1 MSSGTLHRGTDNESS
16 DGATENDGMGTV
28 RVVHNRDVIAMLW
41 ELHALTVLEEGSPQS
56 FKARAYEKAVQGIE
70 SAGSDVTGMTKSQL
84 TALPGVGGSTADKI
98 LELVSTG
105 KVEKVERLRA
115 EYPPAFVAL
124 SKIPGVGPKTL
135 KMLRSELGVEN
146 LDDLKQA
153 IATERLRTVPG
164 LGKTSEEK
172 IARAIERLGMHG
184 KDRRTPIAEA
194 MPIAARLVADVES
207 LPGVERARWCGSLR
221 RFSETIGDIDITVA
235 ATDAVAVMEAVRGHA
250 LASEIVA
257 AGDTKTSVLTREGL
271 QIDVRVVAPDQFGA
285 AILYFTGSKAHNI
298 ALRQRAIDRGM
309 LLNEYGL
316 FDSETDEVVVS
327 RTEEEIYGA
336 LGLAFVEP
344 PLREGSGEVEAASQ
358 ASLPD
363 LVRRHHIRGDL
374 HYHTDRSGDGRSS
387 LEDMV
392 QAAVDAG
399 HSYVA
404 ITDHGEDL
412 AINGLDR
419 RRMLAHRDAIRD
431 LEQRRGDIRLLFGC
445 ELNIGPDGGLDYDAE
460 FRSEFDWCVASVH
473 SHFDLSSEAQTAR
486 LITAISD
493 RSVNVIGHLTGRYI
507 GRRPGIELEL
517 EPVLEALA
525 LTGVGLEVNGALDRL
540 DAAAGVIRR
549 AVGAGVRLVI
559 STDSHHVSELRR
571 MDYGVRNA
579 QRGWAEAADVA
590 NTLPTAEFEAWSRSR
605 S

>member
-1 MSSGTLHRGTDNESS
+1 
-16 DGATENDGMGTV
+16 MGTV
-28 RVVHNRDVIAMLW
+28 RPVHTRDVIAMLW

-70 SAGSDVTGMTKSQL
+70 SAGTDVTGLSKSQL
-84 TALPGVGGSTADKI
+84 IALPGVGGSTADKV
-98 LELVSTG
+98 LEFVATG

-115 EYPPAFVAL
+115 QYPPAFVAL

-135 KMLRSELGVEN
+135 KSLRAELGIEN
-146 LDDLKQA
+146 LEDLKDA
-153 IATERLRTVPG
+153 IADERLRTVSG
-164 LGKTSEEK
+164 LGKASEEK
-172 IARAIERLGMHG
+172 IAKAIERLGMHG

-194 MPIAARLVADVES
+194 MPIAARLVADLET
-207 LPGVERARWCGSLR
+207 LPEVERAVWCGSLR

-235 ATDAVAVMEAVRGHA
+235 ALDGIPVMEAMRAHPIA
-250 LASEIVA
+250 ADIVA

-285 AILYFTGSKAHNI
+285 ATLYFTGSKSHNI

-327 RTEEEIYGA
+327 RTEEEIYAA
-336 LGLAFVEP
+336 LALDFVEP
-344 PLREGSGEVEAASQ
+344 PLREGSGEVEAAS
-358 ASLPD
+358 AGSLPA
-363 LVRRHHIRGDL
+363 LVRREDIVGDL

-387 LEDMV
+387 LEEMV

-399 HSYVA
+399 YSYVA

-419 RRMLAHRDAIRD
+419 DQMRAHRDAIRD
-431 LEQRRGDIRLLFGC
+431 LEQRRGDIRVLFGC
-445 ELNIGPDGGLDYDAE
+445 ELNIGADGSLDYDAD
-460 FRSEFDWCVASVH
+460 FRSEFEWSVASVH
-473 SHFDLSSEAQTAR
+473 SHFDLDADAQTAR

-493 RSVNVIGHLTGRYI
+493 PSVNVIGHLTGRYI

-517 EPVLEALA
+517 DPVLEALA
-525 LTGVGLEVNGALDRL
+525 MTGVGLEVNGALERL
-540 DAAAGVIRR
+540 DAASNVVRR
-549 AVGAGVRLVI
+549 AVAAGVRLVI
-559 STDSHHVSELRR
+559 STDSHHISELSR

-579 QRGWAEAADVA
+579 QRGWAEVGDVA
-590 NTLPTAEFEAWSRSR
+590 NTLPTAEFEAWSQSR